1 MSKILFLTTS
11 HRYDDDR
18 IFHHQAKELL
28 KQGNEV
34 KICSLCADF
43 RGDLAGIE
51 IESYSILEKSS
62 EEKVAAFQKVI
73 NSFQPDCLICSE
85 PLAIIAAKKYSK
97 SEKVSLIYDITEWYP
112 SMRMVANFKF
122 PLNIIHAVKFFLIQ
136 VYAGFLS
143 THFIFGEKT
152 KKFPL
157 AYFFPFKK
165 KLFLPYFP
173 NEEYIHENIK
183 TLATN
188 EIKLCYTGQFSE
200 EKGIGN
206 FFEAVSKVKE
216 KNPDLKVS
224 ILLIGGTRKDK
235 DQIFFENLLEK
246 YRFENL
252 EIRKSTSFERF
263 TETYSDADICF
274 DLREVNFENHHCSP
288 IKIYYYAGSGKP
300 VIYTDLKATRNDVD
314 TSKFGYLVNPKDSG
328 LISDLILK
336 YIENPDLYRQ
346 HATNARQLFEQ
357 KYNWKLISKSF
368 VDFVNFALK

>member
-216 KNPDLKVS
+216 KLS
-224 ILLIGGTRKDK
+224 LIH
-235 DQIFFENLLEK
+235 I
-246 YRFENL
+246 
-252 EIRKSTSFERF
+252 
-263 TETYSDADICF
+263 
-274 DLREVNFENHHCSP
+274 
-288 IKIYYYAGSGKP
+288 
-300 VIYTDLKATRNDVD
+300 
-314 TSKFGYLVNPKDSG
+314 
-328 LISDLILK
+328 
-336 YIENPDLYRQ
+336 
-346 HATNARQLFEQ
+346 
-357 KYNWKLISKSF
+357 
-368 VDFVNFALK
+368 